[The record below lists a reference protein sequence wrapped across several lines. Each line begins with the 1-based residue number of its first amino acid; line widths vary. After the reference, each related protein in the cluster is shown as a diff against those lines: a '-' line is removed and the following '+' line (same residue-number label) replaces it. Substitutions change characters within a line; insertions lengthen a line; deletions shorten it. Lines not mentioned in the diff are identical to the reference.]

1 MSIST
6 IGRLYGVNGDTLSR
20 LYKYTLS
27 GYSQWTGMSLLERS
41 GISYVVFPENC
52 GPYLSIDET
61 AFSRDEVFTIVT
73 NKDAHGKKG
82 ALVTIIQGVR
92 SADIIEVL
100 VTCIPLSKR
109 IKVKEITSD
118 LSSAMMEASSISFP
132 QAYLVND
139 RFHVQQLFNEAIDE
153 VRIDIR
159 HQVRR
164 EEAEMKEFCDECEQD
179 FIPQK
184 YNGETMPQI
193 LARTKHALMM
203 PSNKWKPEQSQRIK
217 ILFDHFPVLKY
228 AYERMSELRNL
239 FNLKQS
245 VTQAGVKLAKWYEKV
260 LEMKR
265 ESFNTV
271 VRTFKNNYITILNY
285 FRSRATNASA
295 ESFNAKVKMFRAQLR
310 GVRDT
315 AFFIFRICKLF
326 A

>member
-1 MSIST
+1 
-6 IGRLYGVNGDTLSR
+6 
-20 LYKYTLS
+20 
-27 GYSQWTGMSLLERS
+27 MSLLERS
-41 GISYVVFPENC
+41 GVSYVVFPDNC

-82 ALVTIIQGVR
+82 ALVAIIQGVR
-92 SADIIEVL
+92 SADITEVL
-100 VTCIPLSKR
+100 VTGIPLSKR
-109 IKVKEITSD
+109 MKVREITSD
-118 LSSAMMEASSISFP
+118 LSSAMMESASASFP
-132 QAYLVND
+132 LAYLVND
-139 RFHVQQLFNEAIDE
+139 RFHVQQLFNEAMDE

-164 EEAEMKEFCDECEQD
+164 EEAEMKEFSDECKQP

-203 PSNKWKPEQSQRIK
+203 AENKWKPEQERRIQ
-217 ILFDHFPVLKY
+217 ILFNYFPVLEY
-228 AYERMSELRNL
+228 AYERMKELRNL

-245 VTQAGVKLAKWYEKV
+245 VTEAGVRLAKWYEKV

-271 VRTFKNNYITILNY
+271 VKTFKNNYITILNY
-285 FRSRATNASA
+285 FRRRATNASA
-295 ESFNAKVKMFRAQLR
+295 ESFNAKVKMFRTQLR

-315 AFFIFRICKLF
+315 TFFIFRICKLF

>member
-1 MSIST
+1 
-6 IGRLYGVNGDTLSR
+6 
-20 LYKYTLS
+20 
-27 GYSQWTGMSLLERS
+27 MSLLERS

-61 AFSRDEVFTIVT
+61 SFSRDEVFTIVT

-82 ALVTIIQGVR
+82 ALVAIIEGVR
-92 SADIIEVL
+92 SVDITEAL
-100 VTCIPLSKR
+100 VTGIPLSKR
-109 IKVKEITSD
+109 LKVKEITSD
-118 LSSAMMEASSISFP
+118 LSSAMMESASTSFP

-139 RFHVQQLFNEAIDE
+139 RFHVQQLFNEAMDE

-164 EEAEMKEFCDECEQD
+164 EEAEMKEFCDECDQV

-203 PSNKWKPEQSQRIK
+203 STNKWNPEQSRRIQ
-217 ILFDHFPVLKY
+217 ILFDHYPVLKY
-228 AYERMSELRNL
+228 AYELMAELRNL

-245 VTQAGVKLAKWYEKV
+245 VTQAGIKLAKWYEKV

-285 FRSRATNASA
+285 FRRRATNASA

-310 GVRDT
+310 GVKDT
-315 AFFIFRICKLF
+315 TFFIFRLCKLF